1 MSTHQGEEKSVAKVH
16 KMLAQHVP
24 NVLTVLVPRHPDRRE
39 EITQILQKQG
49 LNVVSR
55 SSQEKIT
62 PETDVFLGDS
72 IGEMG
77 LYLSLSEVAFMG
89 KSLKSQGGQNPI
101 EPVMTNT
108 AILSGR
114 YVQNFRDTYQ
124 ALLKNGGARLVRDE
138 AMLAGHVLHLLRN
151 RKDLEAMQRAAQ
163 YTVTQMT
170 GALDRSIEALDPYI
184 MPLRVKAGLDRR
196 RQREE
201 EMRQSLST
209 DPASSDSG
217 S

>member
-1 MSTHQGEEKSVAKVH
+1 AADIQRS
-16 KMLAQHVP
+16 
-24 NVLTVLVPRHPDRRE
+24 
-39 EITQILQKQG
+39 LQKRK
-49 LNVVSR
+49 LKVVTR
-55 SSQEKIT
+55 SSGEKIT

-77 LYLSLSEVAFMG
+77 LYLSLSDIAFMG

-124 ALLKNGGARLVRDE
+124 ALLKNGGARLVKDE
-138 AMLAGHVLHLLRN
+138 KMLAEQVHRLLSN
-151 RKDLEAMQRAAQ
+151 RQDLEAMQQAAQ
-163 YTVTQMT
+163 YTVKQMT
-170 GALDRSIEALDPYI
+170 GALDRSIQSLDAYI

-196 RQREE
+196 QRDAEA
-201 EMRQSLST
+201 RLAQKAAAAAADS
-209 DPASSDSG
+209 SSDDG
-217 S
+217 R